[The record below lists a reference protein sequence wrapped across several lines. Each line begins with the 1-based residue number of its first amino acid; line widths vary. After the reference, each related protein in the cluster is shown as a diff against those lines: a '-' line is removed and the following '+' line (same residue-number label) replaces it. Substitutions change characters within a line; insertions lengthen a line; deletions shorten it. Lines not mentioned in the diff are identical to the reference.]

1 MELYLMQHGACFSK
15 DVHPEQ
21 PLSPV
26 GREQIEMSAEAAR
39 RLGLAFDLV
48 CASPKLRARQ
58 TAAIMAEA
66 MGYPADRI
74 LASEALLPT
83 APPDAALAL
92 LAEHGR
98 KEAVLLAGHLP
109 NLAEVAA
116 ALLSS
121 GGKVRLQF
129 ENGGLCRLDLPM
141 VPTDK
146 ALLRFLLSPLHLQ
159 IMGGGASRPAR

>member
-1 MELYLMQHGACFSK
+1 MELYLMQHGTCFSK

-26 GREQIEMSAEAAR
+26 GREQVEMSAEAAR

-48 CASPKLRARQ
+48 CTSPKLRARE
-58 TAAIMAEA
+58 TAEIMAQA
-66 MGYPADRI
+66 MNYPVDRI
-74 LASEALLPT
+74 LETEALKPT
-83 APPDAALAL
+83 TPPDQTLAF
-92 LAEHGR
+92 LAENGR
-98 KEAVLLAGHLP
+98 KQAVLLAGHLP

-146 ALLRFLLSPLHLQ
+146 AVLRFFLSPLHLQ
-159 IMGGGASRPAR
+159 IMAGGVRRPAR